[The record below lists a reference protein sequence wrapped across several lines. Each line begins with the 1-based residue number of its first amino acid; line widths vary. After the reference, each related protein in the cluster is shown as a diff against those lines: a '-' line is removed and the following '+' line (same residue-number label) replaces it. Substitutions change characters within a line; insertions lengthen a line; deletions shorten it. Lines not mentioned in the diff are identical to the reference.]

1 MLRRNGAVAREAA
14 RRATCGATR
23 LVMGIPTSAEG
34 ACRTLVTSSS
44 SSQRPVY
51 VASHGIVPVTRN
63 AGAKIA
69 DMGKQAIDAAL
80 KGSGLKK
87 DAINAMYVGNMLS
100 GILSNQQHVS
110 PLIATAAGLNGIE
123 TTTIEACC
131 GSGGAALRW
140 GYMAI
145 ASGMHENVL
154 VLGVEQMTHSDRDS
168 VTKGLATASHWEKEG
183 ALGETFVSLN
193 GKLMSLYMKKYGIDR
208 EKFAPFSLNAHKNAL
223 TSVHSTLK
231 KNVSLD
237 DFIKSTVVKEPVTIM
252 DASPTC
258 DGAAAVL
265 LTSSRELAKDKAGR
279 VVRLAGSGAAS
290 DILAVEDRPEPLALV
305 AVDKSLEEALQRS
318 GLDRNSVDIFELHD
332 AYTIMACLCLESA
345 GFAPPG
351 EGTSFAADGH
361 IGLKGILPIST
372 FGGLK
377 ARGHPVGATGVYQ
390 AAEMNLQLREEA
402 GENQAKGARVAV
414 TQNIGGA
421 GASVYTHVFIQE

>member
-1 MLRRNGAVAREAA
+1 MSLIG
-14 RRATCGATR
+14 
-23 LVMGIPTSAEG
+23 LLPAEG
-34 ACRTLVTSSS
+34 PRRSLVTSTSS
-44 SSQRPVY
+44 PQRPVY
-51 VASHGIVPVTRN
+51 VASHGVVPVTRN

-69 DMGKQAIDAAL
+69 DMGKQAIDDAL
-80 KGSGLKK
+80 KASVLNKES
-87 DAINAMYVGNMLS
+87 ITAMYVGNMLS

-123 TTTIEACC
+123 TSTIEACC

-154 VLGVEQMTHSDRDS
+154 VLGVEQMTHCDRDS

-183 ALGETFVSLN
+183 AVGETFVSLN
-193 GKLMSLYMKKYGIDR
+193 GKLMSMYMKKYGIGR
-208 EKFAPFSLNAHKNAL
+208 ERFAPFSLNAHKNAL
-223 TSVHSTLK
+223 TSSHSTLK
-231 KNVSLD
+231 KNVSVED
-237 DFIKSTVVKEPVTIM
+237 YTKSNVVKEPVTIM

-265 LTSSRELAKDKAGR
+265 LTSNKEIAKDKAGR
-279 VVRLAGSGAAS
+279 VVRLAGSGASS
-290 DILAVEDRPEPLALV
+290 DILAVDDRPDPLALV
-305 AVDKSLEEALQRS
+305 AVEKSLEEALRRS

-345 GFAPPG
+345 GFASPG
-351 EGTSFAADGH
+351 EGTFFAADGH
-361 IGLKGILPIST
+361 IGLKGVLPIST

-390 AAEMNLQLREEA
+390 AAEMNMQLREVA
-402 GENQAKGARVAV
+402 GENQVKGARVAV